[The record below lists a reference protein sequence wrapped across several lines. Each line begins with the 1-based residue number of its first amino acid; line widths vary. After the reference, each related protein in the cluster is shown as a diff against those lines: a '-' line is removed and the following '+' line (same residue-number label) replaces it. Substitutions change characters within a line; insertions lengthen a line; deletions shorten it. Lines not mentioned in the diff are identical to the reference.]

1 MLPKELNMAN
11 KLNEQSE
18 FTIPLKNLLGLIA
31 FTGIAVWAYF
41 GIVERIAFLEHNQEM
56 IAIEVEENDTWIDN
70 FKPPVEVQDTIK
82 RVRELELKVKELEV
96 IIAQGE

>member
-1 MLPKELNMAN
+1 MAN

-18 FTIPLKNLLGLIA
+18 FTIPLKNLLSLIA

>member
-1 MLPKELNMAN
+1 MAN

-18 FTIPLKNLLGLIA
+18 FTIPLKNLLGLVA

-56 IAIEVEENDTWIDN
+56 IQIEVEENDQWIDE
-70 FKPPVEVQDTIK
+70 FKPPIEVQDTIK
-82 RVRELELKVKELEV
+82 RVRELELKLRTIETLLGKT
-96 IIAQGE
+96 Q